1 MFAFIALLG
10 VIYVTRAMR
19 LPGRCTSTFVS
30 GSLALCLWHTANAEA
45 DALVINVD
53 AGQRATVI
61 GRTPSLRTLIEELCW
76 RAGATLDFY
85 DAEDRPAGGAYRD
98 IALGELLGRLL
109 SRESYLA
116 GTMRDPVTG
125 KDRVLWLRVLGD
137 PATAAARR
145 ASGAESS
152 SHAGFQVPPVLLQTA
167 LSAPGQ
173 DPSAKQAALA
183 SLAARISGDAHQL
196 EAFLATDSRLI
207 AEAIARFDRASESLR
222 ELRGRYSD
230 PRVTAK
236 LDEILAAL
244 EPSRK
249 QP

>member
-10 VIYVTRAMR
+10 ATYVVRALR
-19 LPGRCTSTFVS
+19 LPRRSTSAFLV
-30 GSLALCLWHTANAEA
+30 GVLVLCLWRIPSAQAG
-45 DALVINVD
+45 ALVIDVD
-53 AGQRATVI
+53 SDQRAPVV
-61 GRTPSLRTLIEELCW
+61 GRAPSLRTVVQELCW
-76 RAGATLDFY
+76 RAGARLDFY

-98 IALGELLGRLL
+98 MALGELLGRLL
-109 SRESYLA
+109 SRESYMA

-145 ASGAESS
+145 ASGAGNSS
-152 SHAGFQVPPVLLQTA
+152 QAGFQVPPVLLQTA

-173 DPSAKQAALA
+173 NPAARQAALA
-183 SLAARISGDAHQL
+183 ALAARISGDAQQL

-222 ELRGRYSD
+222 ELRGNYSD

-244 EPSRK
+244 ARAPG
-249 QP
+249 PP